1 MGIRTVLL
9 FVLSIAGILFFA
21 GCGQGMDESDGF
33 NVTHEEFYIMLSEK
47 GKEKGIKLSKQ
58 NAGNSVLTREKMC
71 QLISEYIENTPYL
84 KNKYIPRKY
93 WWKGEKSPPFSKVV
107 SGQGSC
113 RSKRQ
118 RR

>member
-84 KNKYIPRKY
+84 KNKYIPEKILVER
-93 WWKGEKSPPFSKVV
+93 EKSPPFSK
-107 SGQGSC
+107 SC
-113 RSKRQ
+113 FRAGKLS
-118 RR
+118 